1 MWRSDDEQKLADAFI
16 DTTQTLEK
24 TESIATLVKYYSFA
38 PREKLKPKNF
48 AYRELLER
56 VIRNSWALSRFTKI
70 EIATGDRK
78 TRIGRILEKLAFIFR
93 RSRCTIHLCFVRCS
107 IKVMLILL
115 VEDDPAQLE
124 PLQTA
129 LSQVGHIVDAV
140 EDGATAQWL
149 IGEKQYDLLI
159 LDWMLPQVSGVELCR
174 LYRKSGST
182 SPVLMLTAKDTTT
195 DKVDGLDA
203 GADDYIVKP
212 VDVLELLARVRALG
226 RRSPLWTG
234 DLLNLGDLQ
243 LDLTS
248 LNLKR
253 REAAIQLSVREFQ
266 LMEYLMRHPQ
276 QVLSRDQIE
285 QALWSWGSE
294 PESNAVTTLVRRLR
308 QRLEAVGAKDWLETV
323 YGMGYRLDV
332 RD

>member
-1 MWRSDDEQKLADAFI
+1 MFL
-16 DTTQTLEK
+16 
-24 TESIATLVKYYSFA
+24 SF
-38 PREKLKPKNF
+38 F
-48 AYRELLER
+48 LL
-56 VIRNSWALSRFTKI
+56 
-70 EIATGDRK
+70 
-78 TRIGRILEKLAFIFR
+78 
-93 RSRCTIHLCFVRCS
+93 
-107 IKVMLILL
+107 MLILL

-129 LSQVGHIVDAV
+129 LSQIGHVVDAV

-149 IGEKQYDLLI
+149 IAEKQYDLLI

-174 LYRKSGST
+174 LYRDSGNT
-182 SPVLMLTAKDTTT
+182 SPVLILTAKDTTA

-234 DLLNLGDLQ
+234 DTLTLGDLK

-248 LNLKR
+248 LNLIRGKMN
-253 REAAIQLSVREFQ
+253 IQLSVREFQ

-276 QVLSRDQIE
+276 QVLSRNQIE
-285 QALWSWGSE
+285 LALWSWGSE
-294 PESNAVTTLVRRLR
+294 PESNAVTTLVRRVR
-308 QRLEAVGAKDWLETV
+308 QRLVAVGAKDWLETV
-323 YGMGYRLDV
+323 YGMGYRLDI
-332 RD
+332 RE